1 MEVATNHMSS
11 EYRTGREGEFTYR
24 GHTLEQLKEMSLEEV
39 AELLPARQRRT
50 IQRGLST
57 EQQKLRQE
65 AKDAGVQETANDPIR
80 THLRDMPILPS
91 FVEKTFAVYTGQS
104 FERVR
109 IEPEMIGHYLGEF
122 QLTRTSVEHGQAGIG
137 ATRSSKFVPLK

>member
-1 MEVATNHMSS
+1 MSES

-24 GHTLEQLKEMSLEEV
+24 GHTLDELQEMDLEEV

-50 IQRGLST
+50 IERGLT
-57 EQQKLRQE
+57 VEHEKLLE
-65 AKDAGVQETANDPIR
+65 KASEKGEEETANDPIR
-80 THLRDMPILPS
+80 THLRDMPILPE
-91 FVEKTFAVYTGQS
+91 FVGLTFAVYTGQS
-104 FERVR
+104 FERV
-109 IEPEMIGHYLGEF
+109 EVQPEMIGHYLGEF

>member
-1 MEVATNHMSS
+1 MSES

-24 GHTLEQLKEMSLEEV
+24 GHTLDELQEMDREEV

-50 IQRGLST
+50 IERGLT
-57 EQQKLRQE
+57 VEHEKLLE
-65 AKDAGVQETANDPIR
+65 KASEKGEEETANDPIR
-80 THLRDMPILPS
+80 THLRDMPILPE
-91 FVEKTFAVYTGQS
+91 FVGLTFAVYTGQS
-104 FERVR
+104 FERV
-109 IEPEMIGHYLGEF
+109 EVQPEMIGHYLGEF

>member
-1 MEVATNHMSS
+1 MSS

-24 GHTLEQLKEMSLEEV
+24 GHTLDELQSMSLDEV

-50 IQRGLST
+50 ITRGFSV
-57 EQQKLRQE
+57 EQEKLLEKAR
-65 AKDAGVQETANDPIR
+65 DAGEEETANDPLR
-80 THLRDMPILPS
+80 THLRDMPILPE
-91 FVEKTFAVYTGQS
+91 FVGLTFSVYNGQE
-104 FERVR
+104 FQRVEV
-109 IEPEMIGHYLGEF
+109 EPEMIGHYLGEF